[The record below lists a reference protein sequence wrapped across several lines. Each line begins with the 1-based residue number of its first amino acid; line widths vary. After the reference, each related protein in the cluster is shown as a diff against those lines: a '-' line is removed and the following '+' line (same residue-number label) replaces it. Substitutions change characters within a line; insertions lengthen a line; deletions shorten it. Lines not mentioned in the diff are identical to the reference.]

1 MSVHLSAMRPSYEY
15 SNPRIVEE
23 KEWFDRSSYELFPAI
38 AVNPNI
44 KIDKSSSIVR
54 FMSNVR
60 FAVETKITIIFSF
73 LLFWLYS
80 ACPNDDVHTGGGFAR
95 LMGAERGSSAH
106 GRWFCR
112 ADGCGERF

>member
-1 MSVHLSAMRPSYEY
+1 
-15 SNPRIVEE
+15 
-23 KEWFDRSSYELFPAI
+23 
-38 AVNPNI
+38 
-44 KIDKSSSIVR
+44 
-54 FMSNVR
+54 MSNVR

-80 ACPNDDVHTGGGFAR
+80 TCPNDDVSTRGGFVS

-106 GRWFCR
+106 GRWFYK